1 MNQRPAFLYVAV
13 AAALLLSG
21 MLFGASLWLLAAY
34 AGIVMIGGSLW
45 ISSRWH
51 RAAIAVRQ
59 TGPTECEIGESFDV
73 SIEITNQSRLPIAWL
88 LVEDLLPASAYCQ
101 PPAALQVDGSR
112 IEVMMLR
119 GGQSRSLKYRIT
131 CRRRGYFQIGPTVL
145 ETGDLMGLS
154 RRYRL
159 GAPPQYVLVLP
170 RVVAL
175 SGYDVSSARPIGE
188 IQIRDALMQDPTRM
202 MGIRQ
207 WQIGDPMRS
216 VHWPATAR
224 TGTLHT
230 KIYEPTT
237 VAGATLVLDLH
248 RDTNPV
254 QHEPVR
260 SELAITLAASIAAA
274 LHDQNQPFALLTN
287 GRDAVDRI
295 REQGMATDFRTRDA
309 ARSTGAMSE
318 KNERLRPVIVSSD
331 RGPVH
336 YRELLRQLA
345 RLELSDGLPLAETV
359 LGSQSRLARDATLI
373 VILQACAPATAAM
386 LIGMKRRGWAIAV
399 IINTHD
405 INSYL
410 AAAGPF
416 QAANILAIHLADE
429 RSLPEAT
436 RRAALRG

>member
-1 MNQRPAFLYVAV
+1 MLYYAAI
-13 AAALLLSG
+13 AAAMLLSG

-34 AGIVMIGGSLW
+34 AGIVMIGGGFWL
-45 ISSRWH
+45 SSQWH
-51 RAAIAVRQ
+51 RAAAAIRHA
-59 TGPTECEIGESFDV
+59 GPTECEIGESFNV
-73 SIEITNQSRLPIAWL
+73 VIEITNQSRLPIAWL
-88 LVEDLLPASAYCQ
+88 LVEDLLPASAYRN
-101 PPAALQVDGSR
+101 PPAALDIEGSR
-112 IEVMMLR
+112 IEVMMLL
-119 GGQSRSLKYRIT
+119 GGKSRTLEYRIT

-159 GAPPQYVLVLP
+159 GTSPQYILVLP
-170 RVVAL
+170 RVVAM
-175 SGYDVSSARPIGE
+175 SGYDVASSRPIGE
-188 IQIRDALMQDPTRM
+188 IQIRDALIQDPTRM

-237 VAGATLVLDLH
+237 IAGATLVLDLH
-248 RDTNPV
+248 RDTNPSK
-254 QHEPVR
+254 HEPVR
-260 SELAITLAASIAAA
+260 SDLAITLAASIAAA

-295 REQGMATDFRTRDA
+295 RDEGFATDFRTRDA
-309 ARSTGAMSE
+309 AKSVGAM
-318 KNERLRPVIVSSD
+318 KDVDDRLRPVIIASD

-345 RLELSDGLPLAETV
+345 RLELSDGLPIAETI
-359 LGSQSRLARDATLI
+359 LGSQSRLARDTTLI
-373 VILQACAPATAAM
+373 VIMQKCDSATAAM
-386 LIGMKRRGWAIAV
+386 LIAMKRRGWAVSV
-399 IINTHD
+399 IINTQD
-405 INSYL
+405 INDYI

-416 QAANILAIHLADE
+416 QAANINAIHLDSE
-429 RSLPEAT
+429 KSLIDAT
-436 RRAALRG
+436 RRAAVRS